1 MVDRRPG
8 IGNPGAASPARPAL
22 KGMKVETLVF
32 VYGTLKRGFPN
43 HARFL
48 GGARRVGEF
57 QTVEAYP
64 LVLDGERL
72 SPCLIDRPGAGKAV
86 QGEVYAVDPPTL
98 AALDRLER
106 TALADGYHRRMIM
119 VIPVV
124 GPKKAEIS
132 VHTYLKAPHLMD
144 GDQTTHIS
152 VYTPAMGAR
161 YRPRR

>member
-1 MVDRRPG
+1 M
-8 IGNPGAASPARPAL
+8 A
-22 KGMKVETLVF
+22 METLVF
-32 VYGTLKRGFPN
+32 VYGTLKSGFPN
-43 HARFL
+43 HAHFL
-48 GGARRVGEF
+48 SDARHMGDF
-57 QTVEAYP
+57 QTVKPYP
-64 LVLDGERL
+64 LVLIGNRC

-86 QGEVYAVDPPTL
+86 EGEVYAVDPPTL